1 MIRAIFDWV
10 AISISTILIGIPA
23 LVVSAFAPRVVL
35 GWFVRPWCRV
45 ILKACGVKVE
55 LEGLDNLPSSPC
67 VIMFNHQSYFDIFA
81 FAATLPIDW
90 RAVMKRELA
99 WVPFFGWVAKATGHY
114 FVRRDGSIRS
124 LREMDKLARDV
135 GRGQTVLIA
144 PEGTRSLDGRLGQ
157 FKPGGFVVAIKA
169 GVPVV
174 PMVIKGGK
182 EVMPSGSLRIRAGKM
197 SIKILPPIDV
207 KMLPS
212 GKEGREALSK
222 MVREAMLSELYRES
236 PRKGWGA
243 S

>member
-1 MIRAIFDWV
+1 
-10 AISISTILIGIPA
+10 
-23 LVVSAFAPRVVL
+23 
-35 GWFVRPWCRV
+35 
-45 ILKACGVKVE
+45 
-55 LEGLDNLPSSPC
+55 
-67 VIMFNHQSYFDIFA
+67 
-81 FAATLPIDW
+81 
-90 RAVMKRELA
+90 
-99 WVPFFGWVAKATGHY
+99 FGWVAKATGHY